1 MEHIMKGDTGDGV
14 PNMLSEDDC
23 LVMGTRQR
31 PMTQKRIAQYT
42 AELKNDCMTNETIL
56 RGYQRNKAM
65 IDLSMVP
72 DYIQEEVM
80 TKYNEESG
88 DRSKLFN
95 YFIEKRLKNLIE
107 NIGEF

>member
-1 MEHIMKGDTGDGV
+1 
-14 PNMLSEDDC
+14 
-23 LVMGTRQR
+23 
-31 PMTQKRIAQYT
+31 MT
-42 AELKNDCMTNETIL
+42 DETIL

>member
-1 MEHIMKGDTGDGV
+1 
-14 PNMLSEDDC
+14 
-23 LVMGTRQR
+23 
-31 PMTQKRIAQYT
+31 
-42 AELKNDCMTNETIL
+42 
-56 RGYQRNKAM
+56 M

-72 DYIQEEVM
+72 EYIQKQVM
-80 TKYNEESG
+80 TKYNEAGG

>member
-1 MEHIMKGDTGDGV
+1 
-14 PNMLSEDDC
+14 
-23 LVMGTRQR
+23 
-31 PMTQKRIAQYT
+31 
-42 AELKNDCMTNETIL
+42 
-56 RGYQRNKAM
+56 M

-72 DYIQEEVM
+72 EYIQEQVM